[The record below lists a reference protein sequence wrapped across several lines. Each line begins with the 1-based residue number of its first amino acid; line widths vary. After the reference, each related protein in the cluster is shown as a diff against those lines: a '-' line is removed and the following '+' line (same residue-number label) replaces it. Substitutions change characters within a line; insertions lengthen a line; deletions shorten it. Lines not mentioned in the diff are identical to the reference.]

1 MTETAVSLAPPASE
15 EMRGGP
21 SEMYGD
27 AGYFEAGGPL
37 AAYLA
42 VWNLPNGPRATYVAE
57 RDRAQRLQ
65 VAHRRTVVWSAVAG
79 AAALLVLALQL
90 ALPAPLQTA
99 LLLLETP
106 AVLLASVLVVR
117 SLFSFRQESWLLH
130 RYRAE
135 QLRSLKFRFIV
146 DARFWT
152 RQEDWKP
159 RLEIEVDRIQKLS
172 RDDLAARSRKEWVPE
187 LPTREEAGGADPR
200 SLSDLVAYYR
210 AVRLK
215 SQIAYFETKVAEEE
229 ESRLDN
235 PRLLPLFFFLGVGLA
250 GVRLLLEWLDRAQV
264 LETGSRMALVVGLA
278 ALAVPTAWT
287 ALRTIR
293 SAGERARNAARSAA
307 KHHALCEYD
316 ERLAMQKD
324 PLLIFATLY
333 HCEALFDAEQ
343 REWLRLMRDAEW
355 YG

>member
-1 MTETAVSLAPPASE
+1 MTEIPLSPAPSASG
-15 EMRGGP
+15 EMGGGP
-21 SEMYGD
+21 SEMFGD
-27 AGYFEAGGPL
+27 AAHLTRGGPL
-37 AAYLA
+37 AEYLS
-42 VWNLPNGPRATYVAE
+42 VWSLPDGPRATYVAE

-90 ALPAPLQTA
+90 ALPASAQTA

-135 QLRSLKFRFIV
+135 QLRALKFRFV
-146 DARFWT
+146 SDVRFWT
-152 RQEDWKP
+152 RKEDWRP
-159 RLEIEVDRIQKLS
+159 RLEIEVDRILKLS

-187 LPTREEAGGADPR
+187 LPSREETAAADPKL
-200 SLSDLVAYYR
+200 LSGLVAYYR

-215 SQIAYFETKVAEEE
+215 SQVAYFEAKVAQEE

-250 GVRLLLEWLDRAQV
+250 GVRVLLEWLERGRLV
-264 LETGSRMALVVGLA
+264 ESGPRMTLVVGLA

-287 ALRTIR
+287 ALRTVR

-316 ERLAMQKD
+316 ERLATQKD
-324 PLLIFATLY
+324 PLLVFATLY

>member
-1 MTETAVSLAPPASE
+1 MPSASGE
-15 EMRGGP
+15 LGSGP
-21 SEMYGD
+21 SEMFGD
-27 AGYFEAGGPL
+27 AAYLPRGGPL
-37 AAYLA
+37 AEYLA
-42 VWNLPNGPRATYVAE
+42 VWNLPDGPRAAYVAE

-65 VAHRRTVVWSAVAG
+65 TAHRRTVVWSAAAG

-90 ALPAPLQTA
+90 ALPASPQTA
-99 LLLLETP
+99 LLVLETP
-106 AVLLASVLVVR
+106 AVLLAAVLVVR

-135 QLRSLKFRFIV
+135 QLRSLKFRFAADV
-146 DARFWT
+146 RFWT
-152 RQEDWKP
+152 RADDWKQ
-159 RLEIEVDRIQKLS
+159 RLEIEVDRILKLS
-172 RDDLAARSRKEWVPE
+172 REDLAARSRKEWVPE
-187 LPTREEAGGADPR
+187 LPAPEQAAAADPH
-200 SLSDLVAYYR
+200 LLAGFVAYYR

-215 SQIAYFETKVAEEE
+215 SQVAYFEAKVTEEE

-250 GVRLLLEWLDRAQV
+250 GVRVLLEWLERGHLA
-264 LETGSRMALVVGLA
+264 EAGPRMTLAVGLA

-287 ALRTIR
+287 AIRTVR

-316 ERLAMQKD
+316 ERLGVLKD
-324 PLLIFATLY
+324 PLLVFATLY

-343 REWLRLMRDAEW
+343 REWLRLMREAEW

>member
-1 MTETAVSLAPPASE
+1 MTQASVSPAALAGGE
-15 EMRGGP
+15 KGGGP
-21 SEMYGD
+21 SEMFGD
-27 AGYFEAGGPL
+27 ASSHEGGGPL
-37 AAYLA
+37 AEYLA
-42 VWNLPNGPRATYVAE
+42 VWNLADGPRATYVAE

-90 ALPAPLQTA
+90 ALPAAAQTA
-99 LLLLETP
+99 LLLVETP
-106 AVLLASVLVVR
+106 AVLLAAVLVVR

-135 QLRSLKFRFIV
+135 QLRSLKFRFV
-146 DARFWT
+146 TDARFWT
-152 RQEDWKP
+152 RKEEWKP
-159 RLEIEVDRIQKLS
+159 RLEIEVDRILKLS
-172 RDDLAARSRKEWVPE
+172 REDLAARSRKEWVPE
-187 LPTREEAGGADPR
+187 LPAREDAGAVDPR
-200 SLSDLVAYYR
+200 LLSGLVAYYR

-215 SQIAYFETKVAEEE
+215 SQIAYFEAKVAEEE

-250 GVRLLLEWLDRAQV
+250 GVRLLLEWLERGRLV
-264 LETGSRMALVVGLA
+264 ETGPRMMLVVGLA
-278 ALAVPTAWT
+278 ALAVPTTWT
-287 ALRTIR
+287 AIRTVR

-316 ERLAMQKD
+316 ERLAVQKD
-324 PLLIFATLY
+324 PLLVFATLY